1 MRKKEKEQPSE
12 VRNIPLSSEELATA
26 VASIQS
32 ELESLIDPV
41 KREYLPYFFK
51 TGKGQYGEGD
61 KFLGIVV
68 PNIRMVAKQHKD
80 KPFEVMAELLQS
92 EWHECRLCAL
102 LMLVE
107 RFKKSDEKGRKAIF
121 DFYLSQT
128 ARINNWDLVDLS
140 APGIVG
146 EYLKDKPR
154 DVLYQLADSP
164 LLWDQRIAVVS
175 TYTLIK
181 SNDFIDILKLSEH
194 FLHTS
199 LHIDAHSSAH
209 SFPDISSV
217 QKSVQRKVQPLH
229 DLMQKAIGWMLRE
242 MGKRDKDL
250 LVQFLEKYSS
260 TMPRTTLRYAIEK
273 FPEDERRKWMKKSS

>member
-1 MRKKEKEQPSE
+1 MTRAKQ
-12 VRNIPLSSEELATA
+12 
-26 VASIQS
+26 IQQ
-32 ELESLIDPV
+32 ELEQYIDPV
-41 KREYLPYFFK
+41 KREYLPRFFK

-68 PNIRMVAKQHKD
+68 PNTRLVAKKHKEE
-80 KPFEVMAELLQS
+80 PFEVMAELLQS

-107 RFKKSDEKGRKAIF
+107 RFKKCDEMGRKSIY
-121 DFYLSQT
+121 DFYLTQT

-146 EYLKDKPR
+146 EYLKDKSR
-154 DVLYQLADSP
+154 EDLYRLAASS
-164 LLWDQRIAVVS
+164 LLWNQRIAVVS

-181 SNDFIDILKLSEH
+181 NHDFIDILALSEG
-194 FLHTS
+194 FL
-199 LHIDAHSSAH
+199 AHSSAH
-209 SFPDISSV
+209 SSSKGAHSVHTAAHCV
-217 QKSVQRKVQPLH
+217 QH

-250 LVQFLEKYSS
+250 LVQFLERHCKS
-260 TMPRTTLRYAIEK
+260 MPRTMLRYAIEK
-273 FPEDERRKWMKKSS
+273 FPEEERQEFMKR